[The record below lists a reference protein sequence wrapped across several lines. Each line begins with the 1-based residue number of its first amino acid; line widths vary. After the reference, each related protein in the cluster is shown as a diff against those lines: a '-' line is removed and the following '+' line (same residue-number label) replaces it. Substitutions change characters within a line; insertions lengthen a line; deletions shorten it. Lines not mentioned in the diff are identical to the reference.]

1 MWLDRQAAIQA
12 PGRNPHN
19 MGSQEGRDRGRTG
32 AGQGQ
37 EGRDRDRDRQASLLL
52 D

>member
-19 MGSQEGRDRGRTG
+19 MGSQEDRDRTG
-32 AGQGQ
+32 IETGQGQ
-37 EGRDRDRDRQASLLL
+37 GQTGWSVIGLHEQVAP
-52 D
+52 